1 METIVFWIFAFVA
14 VGGALLMVWAANP
27 VYSAMGLMATLFS
40 VAVFYVLNSG
50 HLIAAVQVL
59 VYAGAVMT
67 LFLFVIMLIGV
78 DKAEDT
84 SENLPYQRQAALIS
98 ATVFAIV
105 IIVAGSAAWVTG
117 FVAGPEP
124 NGTIENISDRLFG
137 DWVLPFEVTA
147 LLIIIAAAGTIAL
160 AQFPLKPREVE
171 EPPDD
176 EPEEPDEPE
185 ATDTEP
191 IPDEVGA

>member
-1 METIVFWIFAFVA
+1 VAETIVFWIFAFIA

-27 VYSAMGLMATLFS
+27 VYSVVGLMATLFS

-84 SENLPYQRQAALIS
+84 SENLPFQRQAALVS
-98 ATVFAIV
+98 ATVFAVV

-117 FVAGPEP
+117 IVAGPAP
-124 NGTIENISDRLFG
+124 NGTIEAISDRLFG

-147 LLIIIAAAGTIAL
+147 LLVIIAAAGTIAL
-160 AQFPLKPREVE
+160 AQFRVKPREIE
-171 EPPDD
+171 EPADD
-176 EPEEPDEPE
+176 GPEEVETAD
-185 ATDTEP
+185 DGEP
-191 IPDEVGA
+191 IPDEVEA